1 MTVFSKTHV
10 QIIEERLR
18 KSGLK
23 NEAILIDLID
33 HYSCVIE
40 EDMDKGISFEEA
52 YNRAWNSISPN
63 GTIEIEEELLFLLNL
78 NNQIVMKK
86 IMYLSGF
93 LAASTITLSFL
104 FRTLHWPG
112 ARVFHISGFS
122 FLFITCLIL
131 LANTIQNKSKLTRQE
146 MARIFSGNAAA
157 FLISV
162 GSLFK
167 SFYMPGANIMM
178 LLGFVV
184 LISLYIPLFFHHL
197 YKRSL
202 QEI

>member
-40 EDMDKGISFEEA
+40 EDLDKGISFDEA
-52 YNRAWNSISPN
+52 YNKAWNSISPN

-104 FRTLHWPG
+104 FRTLNWPG

-131 LANTIQNKSKLTRQE
+131 LANAIRNKSKLSRQE

-202 QEI
+202 QEA

>member
-1 MTVFSKTHV
+1 MPVFSNTHID
-10 QIIEERLR
+10 IIEARLR

-23 NEAILIDLID
+23 NEGIIVDLID
-33 HYSCVIE
+33 HYCCIVE
-40 EDMDKGISFEEA
+40 EEMDKGISFEEA
-52 YNRAWNSISPN
+52 YNIAWNSISPN
-63 GTIEIEEELLFLLNL
+63 GTIEIEEELFFLLNL

-93 LAASTITLSFL
+93 LAASNITLSFL
-104 FRTLHWPG
+104 FRTLHWLG
-112 ARVFHISGFS
+112 ATFFHVLGFS

-131 LANTIQNKSKLTRQE
+131 LVNAIRNKSKLSKQE
-146 MARIFSGNAAA
+146 MARIFSGNTAA
-157 FLISV
+157 FFISI

-167 SFYMPGANIMM
+167 SFSMPGANMMM

-184 LISLYIPLFFHHL
+184 LISLYIPMFFHHI

-202 QEI
+202 QED